1 MKVVPLLPGYAALSI
16 LASDSDADMHGKGSF
31 GKKFLLPFC
40 LVLHNRDETEH
51 IPALLLPRAMPRVLR
66 DCLRPDIKNHQRDV
80 PHKAAPCWK
89 AEMPVK
95 TATCLV
101 AMWHN

>member
-66 DCLRPDIKNHQRDV
+66 DCLRPDFKNHQRDV